1 MKIEAFALL
10 AGLTLMGT
18 GCSNYD
24 DDIRNLN
31 NRVDTIEATVGD
43 LQSQIKAGSVIT
55 DVQSN
60 GSGVV
65 IKLSDGKSY
74 TINHGKDG
82 ADGVDGID
90 GLDAAVWTIG
100 ADGYWYKDDVK
111 TSYKAIGQDGAQGPK
126 GEKGDQGEPGAQG
139 PQGEKGDNGDQ
150 GEPGAQGPQGEKG
163 DNGDQGEPGAA
174 GANGKYYVPN
184 ANGFF
189 DIYQDGEF
197 VEATDISWKATGV
210 TAVLNGNTLTL
221 ANVDGSEE
229 PVEIFLGEKLLSVA
243 FIPDAISAETSY
255 PTTSYPFYYIN
266 AYFDESEYMS
276 GNGLFTPLV
285 EGWDSSNE
293 VNLTYRI
300 NPNDAYVSDGVL
312 AAFIGR
318 EVKTRAAGDRGGL
331 LDIRSWGVDPRAA
344 GTIQVNAVLNHSKG
358 AEGDAYDFAALQ
370 LWNGSSV
377 VTSDYIDVQGEAIY
391 PIIVEKEAYDNRE
404 DPEDYFCYTRNKS
417 YVWGGD
423 ESDEFLKEFVGLPED
438 VTNHPVNLEF
448 AYNEQFD
455 LKEHIELVG
464 FQFDYEQ
471 TNPIIDLGPVD
482 ELGFIGESEFKYEF
496 SLPEEYYAEDTGSF
510 EEKTNQQKCVELKGS
525 VISVKKDWGTSAINR
540 KPVVR
545 VDVFKL
551 NHHHPD
557 NDETKEREWKLVHS
571 SYIKLEVVR
580 NMPGAPVTLPIQSE
594 EAIPYNYR
602 DIDRYTSIAKMSWK
616 DINTKIYAN
625 EGLTSDNFWNF
636 YGGDENKCDVILM
649 IPDEFGE
656 FTDRPELELF
666 HAQKTANGDMM
677 EVGENNGFYFTVHT
691 NSSEAHTTAVEV
703 FIDNLV
709 KTEILWSDL
718 AKYRL
723 QIIFKADDKYE
734 HRDYILQQDFK
745 IRDDEEWYEFNPSFR
760 FAPNDP
766 ELDKWYPGLSQYS
779 FASGDVVVVKG
790 MNDNGK
796 WVMNA
801 DINEWFALKNGTTLL
816 NYWNDNETVR
826 NVKDLSIEWEDYFWD
841 ENAAETDVKKVFKQ
855 GDKIIA
861 SLILPMED
869 QYVVKTMIISQT
881 LDNGEICNRA
891 FDVAFANPFV
901 NGDEDASVQIAGNAP
916 MDQTVEIAPKLIVKD
931 RPHTGY
937 KAQVMYQQKTV
948 TNAAKT
954 TYGMQDA
961 TVTYAWNTETDAY
974 QECMN
979 EVGTHRLILDENTG
993 TITYR
998 ASGGLSKN
1006 HQPTVI
1012 ATITFDNNYSVE
1024 CEVTV
1029 NLNK

>member
-126 GEKGDQGEPGAQG
+126 GEKGDKGEPGAQG
-139 PQGEKGDNGDQ
+139 PQGDKGDKGDK
-150 GEPGAQGPQGEKG
+150 GEPGAQGPQGDKG
-163 DNGDQGEPGAA
+163 DKGDKGEPGAA

-255 PTTSYPFYYIN
+255 PTTRDPFYYIN

-318 EVKTRAAGDRGGL
+318 EVKTRAAGDRSGL
-331 LDIRSWGVDPRAA
+331 LDIRSWGVDPKSA

-358 AEGDAYDFAALQ
+358 AEGGAYDFAALQ

-438 VTNHPVNLEF
+438 VTNYPVNLEF

-496 SLPEEYYAEDTGSF
+496 SLPEEYYAKDTGSF

-540 KPVVR
+540 RPVVR

-602 DIDRYTSIAKMSWK
+602 DIYEYTSIAQMSWEA
-616 DINTKIYAN
+616 INTKIYAN

-649 IPDEFGE
+649 AMDEMGK
-656 FTDRPELELF
+656 FTDRTELF
-666 HAQKTANGDMM
+666 HDQRIANGKMRNAGKD
-677 EVGENNGFYFTVHT
+677 NGFYFTVHT
-691 NSSEAHTTAVEV
+691 NSSETHTTAVEV

-709 KTEILWSDL
+709 KTEIWNDP

-734 HRDYILQQDFK
+734 HRDYILQQDFE
-745 IRDDEEWYEFNPSFR
+745 IRDDEEWYEFNPHYHFTPADIDTKYRGASEYLSGET
-760 FAPNDP
+760 NDI
-766 ELDKWYPGLSQYS
+766 
-779 FASGDVVVVKG
+779 VIVKG
-790 MNDNGK
+790 RKDDITGT
-796 WVMNA
+796 WVMKA
-801 DINEWFALKNGTTLL
+801 DIAQWFAVENDQYIYEYWPTTA
-816 NYWNDNETVR
+816 TAR
-826 NVKDLSIEWEDYFWD
+826 NVKDLDFAWAEPADDVMLSGSMEGKNLLVGLADNKMTEEYLAHTMTIIE
-841 ENAAETDVKKVFKQ
+841 
-855 GDKIIA
+855 
-861 SLILPMED
+861 
-869 QYVVKTMIISQT
+869 T
-881 LDNGEICNRA
+881 LCNGEECTSK
-891 FDVAFANPFV
+891 FDVLFINPFV
-901 NGDEDASVQIAGNAP
+901 AKAQPVNIIGNAP
-916 MDQTVEIAPKLIVKD
+916 KDQVVTLSKLI
-931 RPHTGY
+931 
-937 KAQVMYQQKTV
+937 TV
-948 TNAAKT
+948 TERDESAQAIYKNCKLT
-954 TYGMQDA
+954 DDA
-961 TVTYAWNTETDAY
+961 TTLYGIKNV
-974 QECMN
+974 
-979 EVGTHRLILDENTG
+979 EVEYEWKNGPDENLSKRISYTVNDNEC
-993 TITYR
+993 TITYN
-998 ASGGLSKN
+998 ADGILKDDL
-1006 HQPTVI
+1006 TLI
-1012 ATITFDNNYSVE
+1012 MLATITFDDNYVVK
-1024 CEVTV
+1024 CDIPVH
-1029 NLNK
+1029 LKK